1 MELVKLV
8 CKQLDNMSYQG
19 WPSSQKKQNLSRDTS
34 LKNISRGSEYF
45 HVTIEFIA
53 LFVFKGLRILA

>member
-34 LKNISRGSEYF
+34 LKIYLVAVSIF
-45 HVTIEFIA
+45 M
-53 LFVFKGLRILA
+53 